1 MQLEINICI
10 FFYILAHK
18 NMKIQLKQLKN
29 LIFIFLWFII
39 KAKYNAKYNLKINC
53 KGGACMGM
61 LGDNGPMLTKRSNRS
76 NKDETNLDALDVFM
90 NSAPKHWEPEVKE
103 AKEIKLPT
111 TAPSTNDGNRD
122 PEQMDEYSKTFEDIN
137 VQQDN
142 ITPEKVAATDDVE
155 YIDDSSIEV
164 FDTSNV
170 DEETGEIL
178 RGLNVDSVV
187 PDDMEFGSNA
197 VARAL
202 GVTTQS
208 IRNYCNTY
216 AKFLDIETTKN
227 GTRRYRM
234 KDIRKLHKIISVKS
248 DRGYTTQQML
258 SFLENEGK
266 EELLVTD
273 AERMNALADTVA
285 DKVFDRLC
293 EYMKTSGILEQF
305 TEKEKKLLL
314 QQTEMFESM
323 GNLEKKHA
331 DIVRINEEM
340 DRKLDDLR
348 QKEES
353 LSSLF
358 KDFSAQKDLAM
369 EKDQRHLDE
378 LQKQMEET
386 MKKSEELLKEKEQ
399 YIHELEETVEK
410 MQKKKRFFF
419 RK

>member
-1 MQLEINICI
+1 
-10 FFYILAHK
+10 
-18 NMKIQLKQLKN
+18 
-29 LIFIFLWFII
+29 
-39 KAKYNAKYNLKINC
+39 
-53 KGGACMGM
+53 MGL
-61 LGDNGPMLTKRSNRS
+61 LGDNGPMLTKRSN
-76 NKDETNLDALDVFM
+76 KDENSLDALDVFM
-90 NSAPKHWEPEVKE
+90 NSAPKHWEPDTKISGDVKSSSS
-103 AKEIKLPT
+103 
-111 TAPSTNDGNRD
+111 APSTSEADRE
-122 PEQMDEYSKTFEDIN
+122 PEQMDEYRKTPEDLN
-137 VQQDN
+137 VPQDN
-142 ITPEKVAATDDVE
+142 MTSEKAERTDNVE
-155 YIDDSSIEV
+155 YIDDSSVEV
-164 FDTSNV
+164 FDTINI

-178 RGLNVDSVV
+178 RGLNIDSVV

-234 KDIRKLHKIISVKS
+234 KDVRKLHKIISVKN

-266 EELLVTD
+266 EELLVTE

-293 EYMKTSGILEQF
+293 AYMETSGILEQF
-305 TEKEKKLLL
+305 TEKEKQLLL
-314 QQTEMFESM
+314 QQNEMSESM
-323 GNLEKKHA
+323 ENLEKKHA

-340 DRKLDDLR
+340 DKKLDDL
-348 QKEES
+348 QKKEES

-358 KDFSAQKDLAM
+358 KDFVAEREIVK
-369 EKDQRHLDE
+369 EKDQKHLDD

-386 MKKSEELLKEKEQ
+386 MKKSEELLREKEK
-399 YIHELEETVEK
+399 YIRELEETVSK

>member
-1 MQLEINICI
+1 MW
-10 FFYILAHK
+10 
-18 NMKIQLKQLKN
+18 
-29 LIFIFLWFII
+29 WFII
-39 KAKYNAKYNLKINC
+39 KAKYNAKTYIKINC
-53 KGGACMGM
+53 KGGTCMGL
-61 LGDNGPMLTKRSNRS
+61 LGDNGPMLTKRSN
-76 NKDETNLDALDVFM
+76 KDENSLDALDVFM
-90 NSAPKHWEPEVKE
+90 NSAPKHWEPDTKISGDANSSSSTLSTSE
-103 AKEIKLPT
+103 ADRE
-111 TAPSTNDGNRD
+111 
-122 PEQMDEYSKTFEDIN
+122 PEQMDEYRKTPEDLN
-137 VQQDN
+137 VPQDN
-142 ITPEKVAATDDVE
+142 MTSEKAERTDNVE
-155 YIDDSSIEV
+155 YIDDSSVEV
-164 FDTSNV
+164 FDTINI

-234 KDIRKLHKIISVKS
+234 KDVRKLYKIISVKN

-266 EELLVTD
+266 EELLVTE

-293 EYMKTSGILEQF
+293 AYMETSGILEQF
-305 TEKEKKLLL
+305 TEKEKQLLL
-314 QQTEMFESM
+314 QQNEMSESM
-323 GNLEKKHA
+323 ENLEKKHA

-340 DRKLDDLR
+340 DKKLDDL
-348 QKEES
+348 QKKEES

-358 KDFSAQKDLAM
+358 KGFVAEREMVK
-369 EKDQRHLDE
+369 EKDQKHLED

-386 MKKSEELLKEKEQ
+386 MKKSEELLREKEK
-399 YIHELEETVEK
+399 YIHELEETVAK